1 LIEIQTSVQ
10 MKNAIQLSFLIIF
23 FSLTGHFKTFAQ
35 ERVNQ
40 HLSGFT
46 SIQVSSGVDIYLTQ
60 GNSESVEIEAKE
72 EVFRHLVAEVDKD
85 KTLIIK
91 LDPTMKRKGLQTK
104 PVKAYVSFR
113 DLNAIQLSGGSD
125 LYGKGK
131 MEFNHLNLSA
141 SGGSDA
147 RMSLQANEL
156 KARCSGGADLYLD
169 GYVAYFEGR
178 ASGGADIKA
187 KDLESDIAEISVSG
201 GSDAQVKV
209 KRELTASASGGS
221 DITYYGHPEKVN
233 SSKSGGSDI
242 RGR

>member
-1 LIEIQTSVQ
+1 
-10 MKNAIQLSFLIIF
+10 MKNAIQLSLLIIF

-40 HLSGFT
+40 QLSGFT

-60 GNSESVEIEAKE
+60 GNTESVEIEAKE
-72 EVFRHLVAEVDKD
+72 EVFRHLITEVDKD
-85 KTLIIK
+85 NTLIIK
-91 LDPTMKRKGLQTK
+91 LDNNMKRKLLKTG

-125 LYGKGK
+125 LYGEGK
-131 MEFNHLNLSA
+131 MEFNNLNLSA

-147 RMSLQANEL
+147 RIILQANEL
-156 KARCSGGADLYLD
+156 TARCSGGSDLYLE
-169 GYVAYFEGR
+169 GSVAYFEGR

-187 KDLESDIAEISVSG
+187 KDLVSEIADIFVSG
-201 GSDAQVKV
+201 GSDAQVNV

-221 DITYYGHPEKVN
+221 DITYYGNPEKVN